1 MMVVEPSGFS
11 ERLLLVLTSR
21 GLLDSGQAEELLEDS
36 RKRRILVEQ
45 ILIER
50 QLLNRVQLTDALAE
64 SYDLPPFHL
73 GRAPINPQAVA
84 LVPADKAIE
93 HQIVPVGFAGES
105 LVLASCQPGTD
116 FVRSF
121 LEELTGRKIRYV
133 ISDRISLGRAL
144 AQYPGRKPA
153 TTPVG
158 RETKDMVGDMPIPED
173 SGEEEAVSISQPE
186 WQSAEEPEPE
196 VVPEPE
202 FAAEPEPEPELEL
215 ELEPIAMP
223 EEDSEEVID
232 WPVRPVLQEPEE
244 SLSWEPEPSAEP
256 EPDLSLGSWEVD
268 SGEDLGEHELD
279 LSSLDRD
286 FSDIDAM
293 LADAPELETP
303 ATEPEPAPEPPFE
316 PEPEAVEVAS
326 DEPAFAAPSRLRRES
341 ASGRPLSTPAVTLD
355 DFAPEPVQALPALEE
370 ASPLLAGRYELG
382 GSLMECRFSTLFQAT
397 DRVLNQP
404 VVLRKLEGSFPFLSA
419 QDGQQ
424 PVHRQARL
432 QILREGRTLNRLRHR
447 NLPRVMG
454 TFEAGND
461 VYLVLDEIRGKS
473 LSEMME
479 ANPGPLPVELLRR
492 YTKQLL
498 GVLRY
503 LHEGDPPIIHR
514 DLRPDTVLVT
524 PHGLLKVGEFG
535 LAKMLEEGAKSTG
548 TAFRSHGDPSFAA
561 PEQLMGDASN
571 TRNDLYSAGTI
582 LYYLAT
588 GVRPPDSKQRLYNQ
602 AAMPPLAE
610 LRPDCPPELS
620 QVIEALACPDSE
632 GRPASARQALEM
644 LDDKPRVTSM
654 PSILIEMEEEAG
666 AIAPTGRDDE
676 FVNESPSEPEDGE
689 GDDAPERRS
698 TIKKFS
704 MWRLLFGKKDDE
716 HLPEA
721 QSAPAEAHIAT
732 FPFVDLKEMPIS
744 REVGTTLSEGLCR
757 TIQGVCIG
765 KVSDRDITV
774 ACKDPSD
781 VHIYDN
787 IAMSTGNA
795 FQTTLVRADKGMID
809 HAIEFIFRSEHLGAD
824 SSWGKFLEQK
834 SLDSEVL
841 ETMSQS
847 AAVNFGDE
855 ALEGPIV
862 EAVDRLIKEAISAGA
877 SDIHLE
883 PFETGMDVRY
893 RIDGVLRQVNR
904 FSPSDMG
911 GVVKRIKVL
920 GNMDIAQE
928 RITQGGRISLRV
940 GTREFD
946 LRVSIVPVPVGESV
960 VMRVLKKGAFTMTLN
975 DLGFEPARENKFRE
989 ILSQP
994 YGMILVCGPTG
1005 SGKSTTL
1012 YASLKE
1018 IARPDRKLLT
1028 VEDPIEYQ
1036 MPGIIQVQ
1044 VNNAPR
1050 EDEKKVTFSRALRE
1064 FLRQDP
1070 DVILVGEIR
1079 DQETAEI
1086 GIQAALTGHLLLS
1099 TIHTNDSVGIVARL
1113 RDMQCEPFLIG
1124 SVLLGGLA
1132 QRLARRICP
1141 HCREE
1146 VAVPI
1151 EFVELF
1157 HKEGYSHPKMFRGRG
1172 CRDCHQT
1179 GSRGRVGLY
1188 ELLEV
1193 TPEIRALINRSAL
1206 EEEIRQVA
1214 LAQGF
1219 KPLLSDGIEKVQ
1231 RGEVSLEE
1239 VLRVCKTV

>member
-1 MMVVEPSGFS
+1 MVVEPSGFS

-21 GLLDSGQAEELLEDS
+21 GLLDSGQAEDLLEDS
-36 RKRRILVEQ
+36 RKRRVLVEQ
-45 ILIER
+45 VLVER

-84 LVPADKAIE
+84 LVPAEKAIE

-116 FVRSF
+116 FVRTF

-144 AQYPGRKPA
+144 AQYPGRKTQ

-158 RETKDMVGDMPIPED
+158 RETRDILTEEPEEVTVAD
-173 SGEEEAVSISQPE
+173 EPEAEAEPQWEP
-186 WQSAEEPEPE
+186 SAEEAEPEMVHEPE
-196 VVPEPE
+196 VAE
-202 FAAEPEPEPELEL
+202 AEPEVEPEVSV
-215 ELEPIAMP
+215 
-223 EEDSEEVID
+223 EEESDEVID
-232 WPVRPVLQEPEE
+232 FAPRPQLQEPEE
-244 SLSWEPEPSAEP
+244 SLSWDTSSDDES

-268 SGEDLGEHELD
+268 SGEDTGLDLD
-279 LSSLDRD
+279 LSSLDTD

-293 LADAPELETP
+293 LSEAPRQEDFAP
-303 ATEPEPAPEPPFE
+303 PVSEPEVAEEPVPMPE
-316 PEPEAVEVAS
+316 PEPEP
-326 DEPAFAAPSRLRRES
+326 EPEFAPPSRLRRES
-341 ASGRPLSTPAVTLD
+341 ASGRPLSTPAVSMD
-355 DFAPEPVQALPALEE
+355 DFAPEPVQTLPVIEE
-370 ASPLLAGRYELG
+370 ESPLLAGRYELA
-382 GSLMECRFSTLFQAT
+382 SPLMECRFSTLYQAT

-404 VVLRKLEGSFPFLSA
+404 VVLRKLEGSFPFLSG

-447 NLPRVMG
+447 NLPRVLG

-492 YTKQLL
+492 YAKQLL

-503 LHEGDPPIIHR
+503 LHEGEPPIIHR

-524 PHGLLKVGEFG
+524 AHGLLKVGEFG

-561 PEQLMGDASN
+561 PEQLMGDTSSI
-571 TRNDLYSAGTI
+571 RNDLYSAGTI

-588 GVRPPDSKQRLYNQ
+588 GVRPPDSKQRLYKQ
-602 AAMPPLAE
+602 ASMPELAE
-610 LRPDCPPELS
+610 LRPDCPPELVN
-620 QVIEALACPDSE
+620 VIEALSAPDPDN
-632 GRPASARQALEM
+632 RPESARQALEM
-644 LDDKPRVTSM
+644 LDDKPKLMSM
-654 PSILIEMEEEAG
+654 PSILIEMEEESAAAEAPAG
-666 AIAPTGRDDE
+666 EEHSDYDPGEMPADE
-676 FVNESPSEPEDGE
+676 ESA
-689 GDDAPERRS
+689 APERRS

-704 MWRLLFGKKDDE
+704 MWRLLFGKKDED

-721 QSAPAEAHIAT
+721 ESAPAEEHMAS
-732 FPFVDLKEMPIS
+732 FPFVDLKDMPIS
-744 REVGTTLSEGLCR
+744 REVGSTLSEGLCR

-765 KVSDRDITV
+765 KISDREITV

-795 FQTTLVRADKGMID
+795 FNTTLVRADKSMIE
-809 HAIEFIFRSEHLGAD
+809 HALEFIFRSQHLGAD
-824 SSWGKFLEQK
+824 ASWGKFLEQK

-847 AAVNFGDE
+847 ATVSFGDE

-904 FSPSDMG
+904 FSPNDMG

-960 VMRVLKKGAFTMTLN
+960 VMRVLKKGAFTMTLS
-975 DLGFEPARENKFRE
+975 DLGFEPAREAKFRE

-1113 RDMQCEPFLIG
+1113 RDMECEPFLIG
-1124 SVLLGGLA
+1124 SVLL
-1132 QRLARRICP
+1132 
-1141 HCREE
+1141 
-1146 VAVPI
+1146 
-1151 EFVELF
+1151 
-1157 HKEGYSHPKMFRGRG
+1157 
-1172 CRDCHQT
+1172 
-1179 GSRGRVGLY
+1179 
-1188 ELLEV
+1188 
-1193 TPEIRALINRSAL
+1193 
-1206 EEEIRQVA
+1206 
-1214 LAQGF
+1214 
-1219 KPLLSDGIEKVQ
+1219 
-1231 RGEVSLEE
+1231 
-1239 VLRVCKTV
+1239 